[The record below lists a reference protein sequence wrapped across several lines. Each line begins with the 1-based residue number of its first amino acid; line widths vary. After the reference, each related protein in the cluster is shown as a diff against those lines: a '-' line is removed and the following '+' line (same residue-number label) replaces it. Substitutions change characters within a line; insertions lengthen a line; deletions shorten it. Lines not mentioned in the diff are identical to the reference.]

1 MCSLR
6 DALPPNETQQ
16 RVSVARPAAST
27 SLPWTS
33 AHRARVAREAEDGHG
48 RAAELTLMVSDE
60 PGRLEAAHDGHLNVH
75 KHQVQVRLRADNVHG
90 LAAVLCRHHLD
101 VRAAR
106 RLQLP
111 LEHAPVDVV
120 VVHHCGPGEGA
131 AQKEALKK
139 FFNKAMAS
147 SRYVL
152 VMEWNA
158 DSVDFKDRKPGELF
172 TKDELIAT
180 LDAGNPEQFEY
191 CQGTKDGQRNMLALY
206 RGHFAPTFP
215 HYYTCAVPY

>member
-1 MCSLR
+1 VIGHEMYIKLTKC
-6 DALPPNETQQ
+6 E
-16 RVSVARPAAST
+16 AAVT
-27 SLPWTS
+27 VL
-33 AHRARVAREAEDGHG
+33 HILVGE
-48 RAAELTLMVSDE
+48 
-60 PGRLEAAHDGHLNVH
+60 GRLSKTD
-75 KHQVQVRLRADNVHG
+75 
-90 LAAVLCRHHLD
+90 
-101 VRAAR
+101 
-106 RLQLP
+106 
-111 LEHAPVDVV
+111 
-120 VVHHCGPGEGA
+120 
-131 AQKEALKK
+131 LKK